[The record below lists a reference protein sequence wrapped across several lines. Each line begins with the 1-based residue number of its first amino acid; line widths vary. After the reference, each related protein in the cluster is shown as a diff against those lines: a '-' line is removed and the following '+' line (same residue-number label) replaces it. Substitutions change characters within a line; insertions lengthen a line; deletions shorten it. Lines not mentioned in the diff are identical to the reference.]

1 MCIPEL
7 GKIEQVDIRDI
18 WPDEA
23 RCFTPWLAENLD
35 LLGKALKMDLE
46 PVEQEAPVGP
56 CRLDIL
62 AKDGA
67 GQTVVIENQLEQT
80 DHDHMGKLLTYAAG
94 YRARI
99 VIWVAPQFRDAHQQA
114 IAWLNDLT
122 RKQVDFCCVEVR
134 VIKIDDSR
142 PAPEFRLIA
151 HTNTCLKEIKIPNSN
166 NKKWRQFFQPLVGR
180 LREKRLIQYTQ
191 ARNEWNPIPSDY
203 PGINYY
209 PWISGR
215 GAKPVEVYLEIR
227 TANQEK
233 NERIFSSLELD
244 KEDIEAEL
252 GTELEWKRSTVQ
264 ILLNGEEASL
274 DDPTEKLD
282 EIRDWMFKHLLK
294 LKQVFDPRLEQI
306 MSQSP
311 PEEA

>member
-1 MCIPEL
+1 M
-7 GKIEQVDIRDI
+7 
-18 WPDEA
+18 
-23 RCFTPWLAENLD
+23 
-35 LLGKALKMDLE
+35 
-46 PVEQEAPVGP
+46 
-56 CRLDIL
+56 
-62 AKDGA
+62 
-67 GQTVVIENQLEQT
+67 
-80 DHDHMGKLLTYAAG
+80 
-94 YRARI
+94 
-99 VIWVAPQFRDAHQQA
+99 
-114 IAWLNDLT
+114 
-122 RKQVDFCCVEVR
+122 
-134 VIKIDDSR
+134 
-142 PAPEFRLIA
+142 
-151 HTNTCLKEIKIPNSN
+151 
-166 NKKWRQFFQPLVGR
+166 
-180 LREKRLIQYTQ
+180 
-191 ARNEWNPIPSDY
+191 
-203 PGINYY
+203 
-209 PWISGR
+209 
-215 GAKPVEVYLEIR
+215 EVYLEIR